1 MEYSPADPRAPRFLS
16 DLAGLQRV
24 LLRNCAENR
33 KDHDTNLSQVLYST
47 AHGRLLEKGLPLTL
61 AASDWAAIVGY
72 LLITLFL
79 GLYFRGRSGKSTEDY
94 FVSGR
99 NVSWWLA
106 GTSMVATT
114 FAADTPLV
122 VTGLVYA
129 NGVAGNWLWW
139 SFLPSG
145 MMTVFLFARLWRR
158 SGLITDVQFAE
169 MRYSGKPAAFLR
181 GFRAVYLGLLM
192 NCLILGWVTKA
203 MVNIISTSMGIS
215 DFKALLICVFFLMP
229 FTGIYVSLGGLWG
242 VLWTDLFQFVL
253 KMAIV
258 ISVAW
263 YGVRAVGGMPQL
275 LAKLAERRAALG
287 SGASDITALLPDFSR
302 GLTGEA
308 LWTLPVI
315 TFVVHLAVQWWA
327 FWYPGAE
334 PGGGGYIAQRIFSA
348 KDERNGLLSV
358 LWFNLAHYALRPW
371 PWILT
376 ALVAV
381 ILYPNLAQPERGF
394 MLVAIHQTPHALL
407 GILLAGFMAA
417 FMSTV
422 ATQLNWGSSY
432 LIEDFYRRFLKK
444 EGSESHFVNASR
456 LATAFL
462 VLAAAAVA
470 WQLTSVSAGW
480 KIVLELGAGTGGVY
494 LLRWYWWRVNAW
506 SEISAML
513 AAMTTTLA
521 LHSST
526 LWNALIGRPQPFS
539 GSDPVIFAKTTLCT
553 TGITT
558 LVWVAVT
565 LFTAAEPNDTLI
577 RFYTKVRPQ
586 ITGWQP
592 IAKLAG
598 EVQVTRDLGSNLLSW
613 ILGCVLIYSA
623 LFSIG
628 KLCFGFY
635 LEGLLLA
642 VLAIA
647 SALVISLLMPKP
659 AEWQAN

>member
-1 MEYSPADPRAPRFLS
+1 
-16 DLAGLQRV
+16 V
-24 LLRNCAENR
+24 
-33 KDHDTNLSQVLYST
+33 
-47 AHGRLLEKGLPLTL
+47 PLTAL
-61 AASDWAAIVGY
+61 DWAAIAGY
-72 LLITLFL
+72 LIVTIFL
-79 GLYFRGRSGKSTEDY
+79 GLYFRGKSGKSTADY

-99 NVSWWLA
+99 EVSWWLA

-122 VTGLVYA
+122 VAGLVYTQ
-129 NGVAGNWLWW
+129 GIAGNWLWW

-169 MRYSGKPAAFLR
+169 MRYHGKPAAFLR

-203 MVNIISTSMGIS
+203 MVNIISTSMGIT
-215 DFKALLICVFFLMP
+215 DAKALAICVFFLMP

-258 ISVAW
+258 IAVAW
-263 YGVRAVGGMPQL
+263 YGIQAVGGMPQL
-275 LAKLAERRAALG
+275 LAKLAAMRAQAG
-287 SGASDITALLPDFSR
+287 PNASDITGLLPDFSR
-302 GLTGEA
+302 GFTATA

-315 TFVVHLAVQWWA
+315 TFVVHLTVQWWA

-348 KDERNGLLSV
+348 RDERNGVLSV

-371 PWILT
+371 PWIFT

-381 ILYPNLAQPERGF
+381 VLYPNLAQPERGY
-394 MLVAIHQTPHALL
+394 MLVATRHTPHALL
-407 GILLAGFMAA
+407 GVLLAGFMAA

-432 LIEDFYRRFLKK
+432 LVEDFYRRFLKK
-444 EGSESHFVNASR
+444 DASESHYVNASR
-456 LATAFL
+456 VATLFL
-462 VLAAAAVA
+462 VVAAALVSM
-470 WQLTSVSAGW
+470 QLQSVGEGW

-506 SEISAML
+506 SEISAM
-513 AAMTTTLA
+513 AAAIVATLA
-521 LHSST
+521 LHSQS
-526 LWNALIGRPQPFS
+526 LWTAVVGRSELFT
-539 GSDPVIFAKTTLCT
+539 GSEPVIFAKTTLT
-553 TGITT
+553 TTAITT
-558 LVWVAVT
+558 IVWVAVT
-565 LFTAAEPNDTLI
+565 LLTPAEPGDTLVA
-577 RFYTKVRPQ
+577 FYRKVRPDVR
-586 ITGWQP
+586 GWKP
-592 IAKLAG
+592 IAKLSG
-598 EVQVTRDLGSNLLSW
+598 VEEVTQDLGRNLASW
-613 ILGCVLIYSA
+613 FIGCVFVYTA

-628 KLCFGFY
+628 QFCFGRY
-635 LEGLLLA
+635 TSGLILGL
-642 VLAIA
+642 VSIT
-647 SALVISLLMPKP
+647 SGVALYRLMPKP
-659 AEWQAN
+659 TEWRVTT

>member
-1 MEYSPADPRAPRFLS
+1 LS
-16 DLAGLQRV
+16 L
-24 LLRNCAENR
+24 
-33 KDHDTNLSQVLYST
+33 T
-47 AHGRLLEKGLPLTL
+47 AL
-61 AASDWAAIVGY
+61 DWAAIAGY
-72 LLITLFL
+72 LLITLVL
-79 GLYFRGRSGKSTEDY
+79 GLYFRRKSAQSTADY

-99 NVSWWLA
+99 QVSWWLA

-114 FAADTPLV
+114 FAADTPLAV
-122 VTGLVYA
+122 SGLVYTQ
-129 NGVAGNWLWW
+129 GVAGNWLWW

-169 MRYSGKPAAFLR
+169 LRYHGKPAAFLR

-203 MVNIISTSMGIS
+203 MVSIISTSLGIS
-215 DFKALLICVFFLMP
+215 DAKALAICVFFLMP

-258 ISVAW
+258 IAVAW
-263 YGVRAVGGMPQL
+263 YGVHAVGGMPQL
-275 LAKLAERRAALG
+275 LEKLAAKRSLIG
-287 SGASDITALLPDFSR
+287 PHASDITALLPDFSR
-302 GLTGEA
+302 GLTSEA

-348 KDERNGLLSV
+348 RDERHGLLSV

-376 ALVAV
+376 ALAAV
-381 ILYPNLAQPERGF
+381 VLYPGLAQPERGY
-394 MLVAIHQTPHALL
+394 MLVATQHTPHALL

-432 LIEDFYRRFLKK
+432 LVEDFYRRFVKK
-444 EGSESHFVNASR
+444 DAGERHYVNASR
-456 LATAFL
+456 LATIFL
-462 VLAAAAVA
+462 VVAAAWVSM
-470 WQLTSVSAGW
+470 QLQSVSEGW

-506 SEISAML
+506 SEISAMAAAL
-513 AAMTTTLA
+513 ATTLA
-521 LHSST
+521 LHSHA
-526 LWNALIGRPQPFS
+526 LWMSIAGRPMPFE

-553 TGITT
+553 TGATT
-558 LVWVAVT
+558 LVWLAVT
-565 LFTAAEPNDTLI
+565 LLTPAEPEQTLVD
-577 RFYTKVRPQ
+577 FYRKVRHDVR
-586 ITGWQP
+586 GWGP
-592 IAKLAG
+592 VARLSGVEEA
-598 EVQVTRDLGSNLLSW
+598 TRDLGRNLLSW
-613 ILGCVLIYSA
+613 LTGCIFVYSA

-628 KLCFGFY
+628 QLCFGRMGP
-635 LEGLLLA
+635 GLFLGL
-642 VLAIA
+642 VSVA
-647 SALVISLLMPKP
+647 SGVALYRLMPKP
-659 AEWQAN
+659 AEWQIS

>member
-1 MEYSPADPRAPRFLS
+1 ML
-16 DLAGLQRV
+16 G
-24 LLRNCAENR
+24 R
-33 KDHDTNLSQVLYST
+33 KDHAANREEVLYST
-47 AHGRLLEKGLPLTL
+47 AHNRLLQKGFTLTL
-61 AASDWAAIVGY
+61 AAADWAAIAGY

-114 FAADTPLV
+114 FAADTPLA

-129 NGVAGNWLWW
+129 NGVSGNWLWW

-169 MRYSGKPAAFLR
+169 MRYAGKSAAFLR

-215 DFKALLICVFFLMP
+215 DFRALMICVFFLMP

-258 ISVAW
+258 IGVAW
-263 YGVRAVGGMPQL
+263 YGVQAVGGMPQL
-275 LAKLAERRAALG
+275 LAKLAERRAAVG

-394 MLVAIHQTPHALL
+394 MLVATRQTPHALL

-444 EGSESHFVNASR
+444 EGSEAHFVNASR
-456 LATAFL
+456 LATALL
-462 VLAAAAVA
+462 VVAAAAVA
-470 WQLTSVSAGW
+470 WELKSVSDGW

-506 SEISAML
+506 SEISAMF
-513 AAMTTTLA
+513 AAMVTTLA
-521 LHSST
+521 LHSDA
-526 LWNALIGRPQPFS
+526 LWNALIGHSQPFT
-539 GSDPVIFAKTTLCT
+539 GSAPVTFAKTTLCT
-553 TGITT
+553 TGVTT
-558 LVWVAVT
+558 LVWIAVT
-565 LFTAAEPNDTLI
+565 LLTSAVPQDTLI
-577 RFYTKVRPQ
+577 KFYTKVRPQ
-586 ITGWQP
+586 ITGWLP
-592 IAKLAG
+592 VAKLAG
-598 EVQVTRDLGSNLLSW
+598 DVPVTRDLGRNLLSW

-628 KLCFGFY
+628 KLCFGLY
-635 LEGLLLA
+635 QEGF
-642 VLAIA
+642 A
-647 SALVISLLMPKP
+647 SALALSRLMPKP

>member
-1 MEYSPADPRAPRFLS
+1 MS
-16 DLAGLQRV
+16 
-24 LLRNCAENR
+24 
-33 KDHDTNLSQVLYST
+33 
-47 AHGRLLEKGLPLTL
+47 LTSL
-61 AASDWAAIVGY
+61 DWAAIAGY
-72 LLITLFL
+72 LLITLVL
-79 GLYFRGRSGKSTEDY
+79 GLYFRRKSAQSTADY

-99 NVSWWLA
+99 QVSWWLA

-114 FAADTPLV
+114 FAADTPLAV
-122 VTGLVYA
+122 SGLVYTQ
-129 NGVAGNWLWW
+129 GVAGNWLWW

-169 MRYSGKPAAFLR
+169 LRYHGRPAAFLR

-203 MVNIISTSMGIS
+203 MVSIISTSLGIS
-215 DFKALLICVFFLMP
+215 DAKALAICVFFLMP

-258 ISVAW
+258 IAVAW
-263 YGVRAVGGMPQL
+263 YGVHAVGGMPQL
-275 LAKLAERRAALG
+275 LEKLAAKRSLVG
-287 SGASDITALLPDFSR
+287 PHASDITGLLPDFSR
-302 GLTGEA
+302 GLASEA

-348 KDERNGLLSV
+348 RDERHGLLSV

-376 ALVAV
+376 ALAAV
-381 ILYPNLAQPERGF
+381 VLYPGLAQPERGY
-394 MLVAIHQTPHALL
+394 MLVATQHTPHALL

-432 LIEDFYRRFLKK
+432 LVEDFYRRFVKK
-444 EGSESHFVNASR
+444 DAGEKHYVNASR
-456 LATAFL
+456 LATIFL
-462 VLAAAAVA
+462 VVAAAWVSM
-470 WQLTSVSAGW
+470 QLQSVSEGW

-506 SEISAML
+506 SEISAMAAAL
-513 AAMTTTLA
+513 ATTLA
-521 LHSST
+521 LHSHV
-526 LWNALIGRPQPFS
+526 LWMSLVGRPVPFE
-539 GSDPVIFAKTTLCT
+539 GSDPVVFAKTTLCT
-553 TGITT
+553 TGVTT
-558 LVWVAVT
+558 LVWLAVT
-565 LFTAAEPNDTLI
+565 LLTPAEPEQTLVA
-577 RFYTKVRPQ
+577 FYRKVRPDVR
-586 ITGWQP
+586 GWGP
-592 IAKLAG
+592 VARASG
-598 EVQVTRDLGSNLLSW
+598 AEEATRDLGKNLLSW
-613 ILGCVLIYSA
+613 LIGCIFVYTA

-628 KLCFGFY
+628 QLCFGR
-635 LEGLLLA
+635 LGAGLFLGLVSA
-642 VLAIA
+642 V
-647 SALVISLLMPKP
+647 SGVALYRLMPKP
-659 AEWQAN
+659 AEWKIS

>member
-1 MEYSPADPRAPRFLS
+1 MTLS
-16 DLAGLQRV
+16 VA
-24 LLRNCAENR
+24 
-33 KDHDTNLSQVLYST
+33 
-47 AHGRLLEKGLPLTL
+47 
-61 AASDWAAIVGY
+61 DWAAIAGY
-72 LLITLFL
+72 LLITLIL

-99 NVSWWLA
+99 DVSWWLA

-114 FAADTPLV
+114 FAADTPLA

-145 MMTVFLFARLWRR
+145 MMTVFLFARMWRR

-169 MRYSGKPAAFLR
+169 LRYSGKPAAFLR

-203 MVNIISTSMGIS
+203 MVNIISTSLGVS
-215 DFKALLICVFFLMP
+215 DAKALAICIFFLMP
-229 FTGIYVSLGGLWG
+229 FTGLYVSLGGLWG

-258 ISVAW
+258 IGVAW
-263 YGVRAVGGMPQL
+263 YGVHAAGGMQQL
-275 LAKLAERRAALG
+275 LATLAAKRAAAG
-287 SGASDITALLPDFSR
+287 AGASDITAMLPDFSR

-348 KDERNGLLSV
+348 RDERHGLLSV

-376 ALVAV
+376 ALAAV
-381 ILYPNLAQPERGF
+381 VLYPGLAQPERGY
-394 MLVAIHQTPHALL
+394 MLVATRNTPHAVL

-417 FMSTV
+417 FMSTI

-432 LIEDFYRRFLKK
+432 LVQDFYRRFLKK
-444 EGSESHFVNASR
+444 DGSEPHYVNVSR
-456 LATAFL
+456 LATVFL
-462 VLAAAAVA
+462 VLVASAVA
-470 WQLTSVSAGW
+470 WQLKSVSEGW

-506 SEISAML
+506 SEISAM
-513 AAMTTTLA
+513 AAALVATLS
-521 LHSST
+521 LHSSA
-526 LWNALIGRPQPFS
+526 LWMALIGREKPFL

-553 TGITT
+553 TGVTT
-558 LVWVAVT
+558 FVWLAVT
-565 LFTAAEPNDTLI
+565 LLTGPEKNETLVK
-577 RFYTKVRPQ
+577 FYKKVRPQ
-586 ITGWQP
+586 ITGWKP
-592 IAKLAG
+592 VAELAG
-598 EVQVTRDLGSNLLSW
+598 ESNATRDLGRNLISW
-613 ILGCVLIYSA
+613 ILGCTMVYSMLA
-623 LFSIG
+623 CIG
-628 KLCFGFY
+628 QICFGRY
-635 LEGLLLA
+635 SSAGITGVIA
-642 VLAIA
+642 VISAIA
-647 SALVISLLMPKP
+647 ISRSMPKP
-659 AEWQAN
+659 NEWRVD

>member
-1 MEYSPADPRAPRFLS
+1 
-16 DLAGLQRV
+16 
-24 LLRNCAENR
+24 
-33 KDHDTNLSQVLYST
+33 
-47 AHGRLLEKGLPLTL
+47 LTL
-61 AASDWAAIVGY
+61 AAADWAAIAGY
-72 LLITLFL
+72 LLITLIL

-114 FAADTPLV
+114 FAADTPLA

-145 MMTVFLFARLWRR
+145 MMTVFLFARMWRR

-169 MRYSGKPAAFLR
+169 FRYAGKPAAFLR

-192 NCLILGWVTKA
+192 NCLILGWVTHA
-203 MVNIISTSMGIS
+203 MASIISTALGVTE
-215 DFKALLICVFFLMP
+215 FKGLLICVLFLMP

-258 ISVAW
+258 IGVAW
-263 YGVRAVGGMPQL
+263 YGVRAAGGMQQL
-275 LAKLAERRAALG
+275 LATLAAKRAAAG
-287 SGASDITALLPDFSR
+287 PGASDITAMLPDFSR

-348 KDERNGLLSV
+348 RNERHGLLSV

-381 ILYPNLAQPERGF
+381 VLYPGLAKPESGY
-394 MLVAIHQTPHALL
+394 MLVATRNTPHAIL

-432 LIEDFYRRFLKK
+432 LVEDFYRRFLKK
-444 EGSESHFVNASR
+444 DGSESHYVNASR
-456 LATAFL
+456 LATVFL
-462 VLAAAAVA
+462 VLAAAVVA
-470 WQLTSVSAGW
+470 WELSSVSAGW
-480 KIVLELGAGTGGVY
+480 KIVLELGAGTGSVY
-494 LLRWYWWRVNAW
+494 LLRWYWWRINAW
-506 SEISAML
+506 SEISAM
-513 AAMTTTLA
+513 AAALVTTLT
-521 LHSST
+521 LHSDSLWMAT
-526 LWNALIGRPQPFS
+526 LGRAKPFS
-539 GSDPVIFAKTTLCT
+539 GSDPVVFAKTTLCT
-553 TGITT
+553 TSVTT
-558 LVWVAVT
+558 LVWLVVT
-565 LFTAAEPNDTLI
+565 LLTAPEQNDTLI
-577 RFYTKVRPQ
+577 KFYKKVRPQ
-586 ITGWQP
+586 ITGWKP
-592 IAKLAG
+592 VAKLAG
-598 EVQVTRDLGSNLLSW
+598 DASGTQDLGRNLLSW
-613 ILGCVLIYSA
+613 LLGCVMVYTMLACIGQICFGRYSSAGILGAVAAVSA
-623 LFSIG
+623 L
-628 KLCFGFY
+628 
-635 LEGLLLA
+635 
-642 VLAIA
+642 AI
-647 SALVISLLMPKP
+647 SRSMPKP
-659 AEWQAN
+659 NEWRVD

>member
-1 MEYSPADPRAPRFLS
+1 LS
-16 DLAGLQRV
+16 
-24 LLRNCAENR
+24 
-33 KDHDTNLSQVLYST
+33 
-47 AHGRLLEKGLPLTL
+47 LTSL
-61 AASDWAAIVGY
+61 DWAAIAGY
-72 LLITLFL
+72 LLITLIL
-79 GLYFRGRSGKSTEDY
+79 GLYFRRKSAQSTEDY

-99 NVSWWLA
+99 QVSWWLA

-114 FAADTPLV
+114 FAADTPLAV
-122 VTGLVYA
+122 SGLVYA
-129 NGVAGNWLWW
+129 QGVAGNWLWW

-169 MRYSGKPAAFLR
+169 MRYHGKPAAFLR

-203 MVNIISTSMGIS
+203 MVNIISTSLGIN
-215 DFKALLICVFFLMP
+215 DAKALAICVFFLMP

-258 ISVAW
+258 IAVAW
-263 YGVRAVGGMPQL
+263 YGVHAVGGMPQL
-275 LAKLAERRAALG
+275 LEKLAAKRSLAG
-287 SGASDITALLPDFSR
+287 PHASDITALLPDWSR

-348 KDERNGLLSV
+348 RDERHGLLSV

-376 ALVAV
+376 ALAAV
-381 ILYPNLAQPERGF
+381 VLYPGLTQPERGY
-394 MLVAIHQTPHALL
+394 MLVATQHTPHALL

-432 LIEDFYRRFLKK
+432 LVEDFYRRFVKK
-444 EGSESHFVNASR
+444 DASETHYVNASR
-456 LATAFL
+456 LATIFL
-462 VLAAAAVA
+462 VVAAAWVSM
-470 WQLTSVSAGW
+470 QLQSVSEGW

-506 SEISAML
+506 SEISAM
-513 AAMTTTLA
+513 AAALVTTLA
-521 LHSST
+521 LHSHT
-526 LWNALIGRPQPFS
+526 LWMSLVGRPVPFE
-539 GSDPVIFAKTTLCT
+539 GSDPVVFAKTTLCT
-553 TGITT
+553 TGVTT
-558 LVWVAVT
+558 LAWLAVT
-565 LFTAAEPNDTLI
+565 LLTPAEPEKTLVD
-577 RFYTKVRPQ
+577 FYKRVRPDVR
-586 ITGWQP
+586 GWGPVAQ
-592 IAKLAG
+592 ASG
-598 EVQVTRDLGSNLLSW
+598 VEETTRDLGTNLLSW
-613 ILGCVLIYSA
+613 LIGCVFVYSA

-628 KLCFGFY
+628 QLCFGRMGP
-635 LEGLLLA
+635 GLFLGLVCA
-642 VLAIA
+642 A
-647 SALVISLLMPKP
+647 SGVALYRLMPKP
-659 AEWQAN
+659 TEWRAS

>member
-1 MEYSPADPRAPRFLS
+1 LS
-16 DLAGLQRV
+16 
-24 LLRNCAENR
+24 
-33 KDHDTNLSQVLYST
+33 
-47 AHGRLLEKGLPLTL
+47 LTSL
-61 AASDWAAIVGY
+61 DWAAIAGY
-72 LLITLFL
+72 LLITLVL
-79 GLYFRGRSGKSTEDY
+79 GLYFRRKSAQSTTDY

-99 NVSWWLA
+99 QVSWWLA

-114 FAADTPLV
+114 FAADTPLAV
-122 VTGLVYA
+122 SGLVYTQ
-129 NGVAGNWLWW
+129 GVAGNWLWW

-169 MRYSGKPAAFLR
+169 MRYHGTPAAFLR

-203 MVNIISTSMGIS
+203 MVNIISTSLGIS
-215 DFKALLICVFFLMP
+215 DAKALAICVFFLMP

-258 ISVAW
+258 IAVAW
-263 YGVRAVGGMPQL
+263 YGVHAVGGMPQL
-275 LAKLAERRAALG
+275 LEKLAAKRSLVG
-287 SGASDITALLPDFSR
+287 PQASDITALLPDWSR

-348 KDERNGLLSV
+348 RDERHGLLSV

-371 PWILT
+371 PWVLT
-376 ALVAV
+376 ALAAV
-381 ILYPNLAQPERGF
+381 VLYPGLAQPERGY
-394 MLVAIHQTPHALL
+394 MLVATQHTPHALL

-432 LIEDFYRRFLKK
+432 LVEDFYRRFVKK
-444 EGSESHFVNASR
+444 DASEAHYVSASR
-456 LATAFL
+456 LATIFL
-462 VLAAAAVA
+462 VVAAAWVSM
-470 WQLTSVSAGW
+470 QLQSVSEGW

-506 SEISAML
+506 SEISAMAAAL
-513 AAMTTTLA
+513 ATTLA
-521 LHSST
+521 LHSHS
-526 LWNALIGRPQPFS
+526 LWMSLAGRPVPFQ
-539 GSDPVIFAKTTLCT
+539 GSDPVVFAKTTLCT
-553 TGITT
+553 TGVTT
-558 LVWVAVT
+558 LVWLGVT
-565 LFTAAEPNDTLI
+565 LLTPAEPEQTLVN
-577 RFYTKVRPQ
+577 FYRRVRPDVR
-586 ITGWQP
+586 GWGP
-592 IAKLAG
+592 VARASG
-598 EVQVTRDLGSNLLSW
+598 VEETTRDLGTNLLSW
-613 ILGCVLIYSA
+613 LIGCVFVYSA

-628 KLCFGFY
+628 QFCFGRIGQ
-635 LEGLLLA
+635 GLSLGLVCA
-642 VLAIA
+642 A
-647 SALVISLLMPKP
+647 SGVALYRLMPKP
-659 AEWQAN
+659 AEWRAS

>member
-1 MEYSPADPRAPRFLS
+1 MTLS
-16 DLAGLQRV
+16 IA
-24 LLRNCAENR
+24 
-33 KDHDTNLSQVLYST
+33 
-47 AHGRLLEKGLPLTL
+47 
-61 AASDWAAIVGY
+61 DWAAIAGY
-72 LLITLFL
+72 LIITLVL
-79 GLYFRGRSGKSTEDY
+79 GLYFRGRSGKSTADY

-99 NVSWWLA
+99 TVSWWLA

-114 FAADTPLV
+114 FAADTPLA

-169 MRYSGKPAAFLR
+169 LRYGGKPAAFLR

-203 MVNIISTSMGIS
+203 MVNIISTSLGMS
-215 DFKALLICVFFLMP
+215 DFKALMICVFFLMP

-275 LAKLAERRAALG
+275 LAALAAKRAAAG
-287 SGASDITALLPDFSR
+287 AGASDITALLPDFSR

-376 ALVAV
+376 ALSAV
-381 ILYPNLAQPERGF
+381 VLYPNLAQPERGF
-394 MLVAIHQTPHALL
+394 MLVATRQTPHALL

-432 LIEDFYRRFLKK
+432 LVEDFYRRFLKK
-444 EGSESHFVNASR
+444 DGSEPHYVNVSR
-456 LATAFL
+456 LATALL
-462 VLAAAAVA
+462 VVAAAAVA
-470 WQLTSVSAGW
+470 WELTSVSEGW

-494 LLRWYWWRVNAW
+494 LLRWYWWRINAW
-506 SEISAML
+506 SEISAMI
-513 AAMTTTLA
+513 AALFTTLA
-521 LHSST
+521 LHSKA
-526 LWNALIGRPQPFS
+526 LWMATAGRPQPFN

-558 LVWVAVT
+558 LVWLAVT
-565 LFTAAEPNDTLI
+565 LMTPAETGDTLAK
-577 RFYTKVRPQ
+577 FYRKVRPQ
-586 ITGWQP
+586 ITGWKP
-592 IAKLAG
+592 IAKLG
-598 EVQVTRDLGSNLLSW
+598 GDEPVTRDLGRNLLSW
-613 ILGCVLIYSA
+613 LLGCILIYSA
-623 LFSIG
+623 LFCIG
-628 KLCFGFY
+628 ELCFGRY
-635 LEGLLLA
+635 GAGLA
-642 VLAIA
+642 FAAAAIVCGWA
-647 SALVISLLMPKP
+647 ISRLMPK
-659 AEWQAN
+659 ANEWQIN

>member
-1 MEYSPADPRAPRFLS
+1 MS
-16 DLAGLQRV
+16 
-24 LLRNCAENR
+24 
-33 KDHDTNLSQVLYST
+33 
-47 AHGRLLEKGLPLTL
+47 LTSL
-61 AASDWAAIVGY
+61 DWAAIAGY
-72 LLITLFL
+72 LLITLVL
-79 GLYFRGRSGKSTEDY
+79 GLYFRRKSAQSTADY

-99 NVSWWLA
+99 QVSWWLA

-114 FAADTPLV
+114 FAADTPLAV
-122 VTGLVYA
+122 SGLVYTQ
-129 NGVAGNWLWW
+129 GVAGNWLWW

-169 MRYSGKPAAFLR
+169 LRYHGRPAAFLR

-203 MVNIISTSMGIS
+203 MVSIISTSLGIS
-215 DFKALLICVFFLMP
+215 DAKALAICVFFLMP

-258 ISVAW
+258 IAVAW
-263 YGVRAVGGMPQL
+263 YGVHAVGGMPQL
-275 LAKLAERRAALG
+275 LEKLAAKRSLVG
-287 SGASDITALLPDFSR
+287 PHASDITGLLPDFSR
-302 GLTGEA
+302 GLASEA

-348 KDERNGLLSV
+348 RDERHGLLSV

-376 ALVAV
+376 ALAAV
-381 ILYPNLAQPERGF
+381 VLYPGLAQPERGY
-394 MLVAIHQTPHALL
+394 MLVATQHTPHALL

-432 LIEDFYRRFLKK
+432 LVEDFYRRFVKK
-444 EGSESHFVNASR
+444 DAGEKHYVNASR
-456 LATAFL
+456 LATIFL
-462 VLAAAAVA
+462 VVAAAWVSM
-470 WQLTSVSAGW
+470 QLQSVSEGW

-494 LLRWYWWRVNAW
+494 LLRWYWWRVNAS
-506 SEISAML
+506 SEISAMAAAL
-513 AAMTTTLA
+513 ATTLA
-521 LHSST
+521 LHSHA
-526 LWNALIGRPQPFS
+526 LWMSLVGRPVPFE
-539 GSDPVIFAKTTLCT
+539 GSDPVVFAKTTLCT
-553 TGITT
+553 TGVTT
-558 LVWVAVT
+558 LVWLAVT
-565 LFTAAEPNDTLI
+565 LLTPAEPEQTLVA
-577 RFYTKVRPQ
+577 FYRKVRPDVR
-586 ITGWQP
+586 GWGP
-592 IAKLAG
+592 VARASG
-598 EVQVTRDLGSNLLSW
+598 AEEATRDLGKNLLSW
-613 ILGCVLIYSA
+613 LIGCIFVYTA

-628 KLCFGFY
+628 QLCFGR
-635 LEGLLLA
+635 LGAGLFLGLVSA
-642 VLAIA
+642 V
-647 SALVISLLMPKP
+647 SGVALYRLMPKP
-659 AEWQAN
+659 AEWKIS